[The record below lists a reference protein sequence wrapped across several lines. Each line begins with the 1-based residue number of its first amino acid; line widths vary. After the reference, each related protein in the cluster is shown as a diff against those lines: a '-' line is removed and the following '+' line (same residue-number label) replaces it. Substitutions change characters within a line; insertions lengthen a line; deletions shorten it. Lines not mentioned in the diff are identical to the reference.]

1 MLVSIN
7 GVLSEAAAA
16 RIDPA
21 DRGFTL
27 GDGIFESIVVRKN
40 AVRHL
45 GAHLARLRRGAEVLG
60 IPLAG
65 DDQHLAGLIGA
76 TITANALTEAVV
88 RVTLTR
94 GPGAR
99 GIASP
104 PQPIPT
110 LVISTAPLPPP
121 AEAAR
126 VIIATV
132 TRRNEHSPLSRIKHL
147 NYLDNILARREAEA
161 AGADDAILLNTAGQV
176 AESTVAN
183 IFLLV
188 DSYMLTP
195 PVEDGALPG
204 ILRHEAIKLARA
216 EERSVAPETLR
227 RASEVFLTSA
237 LGVRPV
243 THIDGRPVGDGEPGL
258 ITQLLATRL

>member
-1 MLVSIN
+1 MKISIN
-7 GVLSEAAAA
+7 GVLTDADTA
-16 RIDPA
+16 RIDPT

-27 GDGIFESIVVRKN
+27 GDGVFETIVVRKN

-45 GAHLARLRRGAEVLG
+45 KAHLDRLRHGAGVLG
-60 IPLAG
+60 IPLPG
-65 DDQHLAGLIGA
+65 DDQHLAGMIGA
-76 TITANALTEAVV
+76 AITANALTEAVV

-99 GIASP
+99 GLASP
-104 PQPIPT
+104 AKPTPT
-110 LVISTAPLPPP
+110 LVITAGPLPPP
-121 AEAAR
+121 AEPAK

-132 TRRNEHSPLSRIKHL
+132 TRRNEHSPLSGIKHL

-161 AGADDAILLNTAGQV
+161 TGADDAILLNTAGRV

-183 IFLLV
+183 VFVLV
-188 DSYMLTP
+188 DSFMLTP
-195 PVEDGALPG
+195 PLDDGALPG
-204 ILRHEAIKLARA
+204 IIRGEAIKLARA
-216 EERSVAPETLR
+216 EEKSLSLEMLM
-227 RASEVFLTSA
+227 RASEVFLTNA

-243 THIDGRPVGDGEPGL
+243 THINGKAVGDGEPGL